1 MRFLVERVERVGWTV
16 VAAAEAA
23 RVSRSLVYRWLRRWE
38 AERMHL
44 GQSSIDTG
52 RAQQQTETTARQREI
67 LTLLEIAEPKVVL
80 DITPGRRRLSRST

>member
-1 MRFLVERVERVGWTV
+1 
-16 VAAAEAA
+16 
-23 RVSRSLVYRWLRRWE
+23 
-38 AERMHL
+38 MHL